1 MLGSILVN
9 IAFVTCLASIV
20 SNLVYRWRRNQT
32 VLVSARAL
40 YLITVV
46 TLIATAAFFLSLIL
60 NHQFQYTYVWSY
72 SSRELP
78 LPLLVSTFY
87 AGQEGSFMLW
97 TLYTSIIGIFLLRN
111 SSKNGYEP
119 EVMSVYGLILLA
131 LIVMIT
137 VKSPF
142 KLVWDSFPGQINAGF
157 VPADGRGLNPLLQ
170 NYWMVIHPQVLFSGF
185 ASMAVP
191 YAYVVAALMRKDYV
205 NWVKPATPWL
215 VLGCLI
221 LGTGIMLGGF
231 WAYETLGW
239 GGYWGWDPVENSSLV
254 PWLFGVAGLHTILTQ
269 RKTGRFVRTS
279 FILTM
284 CTFLMV
290 VYSTFLTRS
299 GVLGDTSVHSF
310 VDPGMLVYW
319 LLVGM
324 IVLFFGLGIGMLA
337 LRWKELPKP
346 KTPHSYYSRE
356 FAIFL
361 GSLTIVAT
369 AILVIVGTSSPLIT
383 DILYGKKS
391 AVDTSYYSS
400 TAIPLGIIIGLLS
413 GIGQLLWWTRSRKSE
428 VLRSLIGPV
437 VLALVASIVISLLSG
452 AAFLVSVFL
461 FAAVFSLTANL
472 AVGWRIVKGNPKF
485 AGGAIAHV
493 GLAVMFLGFVASSNF
508 QDKRTVSLEQNKP
521 QTVLGY
527 QLTYTGYHS
536 IGKDKYAFDVVASKD
551 GESFS
556 ISPVMYYSKYNDGLM
571 RNPDIRNLYSH
582 DFYLAPL
589 SLEQPSSVTNAGVTS
604 VSLKLG
610 EEKTVGELKVKF
622 EDFDFPENQREAMME
637 GKDVEI
643 GARLLVSEIEKR
655 KPPIEIVPKKV
666 MRKGQM
672 TDQPATYATNY
683 QVTLDAMRPDQ
694 EHRENSTIDVSV
706 KDLVIAQAAEQAEAG
721 KSDTLIAEATIK
733 PFINLVWSG
742 LIILLIGFVVTIVR
756 RFQEAKTPV
765 PERKQEE
772 AEQESLEPSIVLDQ
786 VAQ

>member
-1 MLGSILVN
+1 MLGSILVHV
-9 IAFVTCLASIV
+9 AFVTCLASIV
-20 SNLVYRWRRNQT
+20 SNLLYRSRKTQGF
-32 VLVSARAL
+32 LLSARAL
-40 YLITVV
+40 YLMTVV
-46 TLIATAAFFLSLIL
+46 TILATAAFFLSLIL
-60 NHQFQYTYVWSY
+60 THQFQYTYVWSY
-72 SSRELP
+72 SSRDLS

-119 EVMSVYGLILLA
+119 EVMSVYGLVLLA

-142 KLVWDSFPGQINAGF
+142 KLVWDSFPGQISKGF

-191 YAYVVAALMRKDYV
+191 YAYVIAALMRKDYL

-269 RKTGRFVRTS
+269 RKTGRFARTS

-284 CTFLMV
+284 FTFLMV

-324 IVLFFGLGIGMLA
+324 IVLFFGLGIVMLA
-337 LRWKELPKP
+337 LRWKDLPRP
-346 KTPHSYYSRE
+346 KTPHSYFSRE

-383 DILYGKKS
+383 DLLYGKKS
-391 AVDTSYYSS
+391 AVDTSYYST
-400 TAIPLGIIIGLLS
+400 TAIPLGIIIALLT
-413 GIGQLLWWTRSRKSE
+413 GVGQLLWWSRSKEKE
-428 VLRSLIGPV
+428 VLRSLIGP
-437 VLALVASIVISLLSG
+437 AVISAAAALAMVVVSG
-452 AAFLVSVFL
+452 ADMLVGVFL
-461 FAAVFSLTANL
+461 FSAVFALTANL
-472 AVGWRIVKGNPKF
+472 QVGWRIVKGNPKF
-485 AGGAIAHV
+485 AGGAIAHI
-493 GLAVMFLGFVASSNF
+493 GLAVMFLGFVASSKF

-521 QTVLGY
+521 QTVMGY
-527 QLTYTGYHS
+527 QLTYVGYRTV
-536 IGKDKYAFDVVASKD
+536 GNEKYAFDVLATKD
-551 GESFS
+551 GQSFR

-604 VSLKLG
+604 VDLKLG

-655 KPPIEIVPKKV
+655 KPPVEVVPKKA
-666 MRKGQM
+666 MHQGQM
-672 TDQPATYATNY
+672 TDEPVTYANNY
-683 QVTLDAMRPDQ
+683 QINLDALRPDQ
-694 EHRENSTIDVSV
+694 ENRDNSRITVSV
-706 KDLVIAQAAEQAEAG
+706 KDLVVAQAAEQAEAG
-721 KSDTLIAEATIK
+721 KADTLIAEATVK

-742 LIILLIGFVVTIVR
+742 LIILLVGFGVTIVR
-756 RFQEAKTPV
+756 RFQEARTPAAV
-765 PERKQEE
+765 RQREGAG
-772 AEQESLEPSIVLDQ
+772 AEVLEPSVVLDE
-786 VAQ
+786 ATR